1 MTMKTSLIVVADQS
15 RARIFKTETASAPLI
30 EIEAL
35 THSEARLHDRELTS
49 DLPGRIKGSGHI
61 GHAFEQAT
69 DPKQHEIDLFAHR
82 LAHYLEDAQNNQQ
95 FNQLLIIAEPSLL
108 GYLRGC
114 LPERIKKAICFELAK
129 NITSLSPE
137 QIRLYLPDYLPSH

>member
-1 MTMKTSLIVVADQS
+1 MKTSLIVVADQS
-15 RARIFKTETASAPLI
+15 RARIFKTETASGPLI
-30 EIEAL
+30 EIGAL

-114 LPERIKKAICFELAK
+114 LPEHLKKTICFELAK

>member
-1 MTMKTSLIVVADQS
+1 MKTSLIVVADQS

-30 EIEAL
+30 EIGAL

-69 DPKQHEIDLFAHR
+69 DPKQHLSVRFGEQCVIPADAYVYTRMELGSA
-82 LAHYLEDAQNNQQ
+82 LADNDTASGN
-95 FNQLLIIAEPSLL
+95 
-108 GYLRGC
+108 
-114 LPERIKKAICFELAK
+114 
-129 NITSLSPE
+129 
-137 QIRLYLPDYLPSH
+137 